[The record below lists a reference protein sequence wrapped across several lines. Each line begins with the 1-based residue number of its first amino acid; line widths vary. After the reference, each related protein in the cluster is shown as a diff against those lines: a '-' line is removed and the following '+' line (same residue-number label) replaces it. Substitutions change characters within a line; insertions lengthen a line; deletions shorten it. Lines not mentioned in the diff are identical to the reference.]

1 LNDPIDQLDRVDGA
15 IAALCGIGALAAYVR
30 TMAPDLLYGDSAE
43 LQTLAHTLG
52 HTHSTGYPIYL
63 LLAHLV
69 GSLPLHTPAWRVT
82 LFSALSAASAVAGV
96 YLLSRMLTNSR
107 TGAVVACVGLALSYT
122 LWAQAIIAEV
132 YAPGAAFLAWIL
144 LLVLRWHR
152 NPEGRAGSLFAA
164 ALLAG
169 TSPGVHATTALAA
182 LPAAG
187 FVLLRLIHQRP
198 SRMEWRRALL
208 AGGGGAILGVA
219 LWLAAF
225 LYIDWH
231 DPPSSFINTTL
242 APSRSIWGLAA
253 EDMDS
258 PMERISL
265 TVSSAQWRDV
275 LFAGGMRAAWASL
288 VDDLGRIV
296 RREFS
301 GWFLLLGSY
310 GWWVSLRRSAWDGG
324 FLLASFLFVFLPVLN
339 YDPGGRHVFF
349 LSTYIPCAA
358 VAGVGMGALIE
369 ASARWKLLA
378 ERGWG
383 PLAAVVT
390 ALAVAAGVV
399 TPVFDAR
406 LSAIRTGVARFVTER
421 YQFPVKDLREPR
433 RQAEM
438 RLGALPDDALV
449 LMKWR
454 DLHAVAY
461 LAHVEAKKPSLLLV
475 EAMPRGHHGRV
486 AASMIETIR
495 QALAEGRSVYAAQ
508 RFPGLEDHFTLAPA
522 GGGYVEV
529 LPKESPCPSDS
540 ISRCVGKPELRGFR
554 P

>member
-1 LNDPIDQLDRVDGA
+1 MDGA
-15 IAALCGIGALAAYVR
+15 IAALSGIGSLAVYVR

-69 GSLPLHTPAWRVT
+69 GFLPLHTPAWRVT
-82 LFSALSAASAVAGV
+82 LFSALSAASAVAGA
-96 YLLSRMLTNSR
+96 YLVSRMLTNSR
-107 TGAVVACVGLALSYT
+107 TGAVMACVGLALSYT

-144 LLVLRWHR
+144 FLALRWHR
-152 NPEGRAGSLFAA
+152 NPEERGWSLFAA

-169 TSPGVHATTALAA
+169 LSLGVHATAALAA

-187 FVLLRLIHQRP
+187 FVLLRLILPRA
-198 SRMEWRRALL
+198 SRMERRRALL
-208 AGGGGAILGVA
+208 AGGGGAILGVVV
-219 LWLAAF
+219 WLAAF

-231 DPPSSFINTTL
+231 DPSSSFINTTL

-258 PMERISL
+258 PVERIFL
-265 TVSSAQWRDV
+265 TVSSVQWKDV
-275 LFAGGMRAAWASL
+275 LFAGGARAACAFL
-288 VDDLGRIV
+288 VHDLGGIIH
-296 RREFS
+296 REFS
-301 GWFLLLGSY
+301 GWFLLLGLY
-310 GWWVSLRRSAWDGG
+310 CWWVLLRRCAWDGG
-324 FLLASFLFVFLPVLN
+324 CLLASILLVFFSVLN
-339 YDPGGRHVFF
+339 YHPGGRHVFF

-358 VAGVGMGALIE
+358 VAGAGMGALID
-369 ASARWKLLA
+369 ASARWRPLA

-383 PLAAVVT
+383 RVAALVT
-390 ALAVAAGVV
+390 ALLVTAGVI
-399 TPVFDAR
+399 TPAFDER
-406 LSAIRTGVARFVTER
+406 LPATRTGVARFVAER

-433 RQAEM
+433 RLAEM
-438 RLGALPDDALV
+438 RLSVLPDDALV

-461 LAHVEAKKPSLLLV
+461 LAYVEAKKPSLLLV

-495 QALAEGRSVYAAQ
+495 QALADGRSVYTAQ

-522 GGGYVEV
+522 ANQYVQI
-529 LPKESPCPSDS
+529 LPKE
-540 ISRCVGKPELRGFR
+540 
-554 P
+554 

>member
-1 LNDPIDQLDRVDGA
+1 LNHPIRELDRMDGA
-15 IAALCGIGALAAYVR
+15 IAALSGIGSLAVYVR

-43 LQTLAHTLG
+43 LQTLAQTLG

-69 GSLPLHTPAWRVT
+69 GFLPLHTPAWRVT
-82 LFSALSAASAVAGV
+82 LFSALSAASAVAGI

-107 TGAVVACVGLALSYT
+107 TGAGLACVGIALSYT

-152 NPEGRAGSLFAA
+152 DPERRAGSLFAA

-169 TSPGVHATTALAA
+169 LSLGVHATTALAA

-187 FVLLRLIHQRP
+187 FVLLRLILQGA

-208 AGGGGAILGVA
+208 AGGGGAIFGVVV
-219 LWLAAF
+219 WLAAF
-225 LYIDWH
+225 LYVDWR

-258 PMERISL
+258 PVERILL
-265 TVSSAQWRDV
+265 TVSSVQWKDV
-275 LFAGGMRAAWASL
+275 LFAGGAKAACASL

-301 GWFLLLGSY
+301 GWFLLLGLY

-324 FLLASFLFVFLPVLN
+324 YLLASFLFVFFYVLN

-349 LSTYIPCAA
+349 LSTYIPWAA
-358 VAGVGMGALIE
+358 VAGAGMGALID
-369 ASARWKLLA
+369 ASARWKLVA

-383 PLAAVVT
+383 RIAALAT
-390 ALAVAAGVV
+390 ALAVTAGVI
-399 TPVFDAR
+399 TSAFDER
-406 LSAIRTGVARFVTER
+406 LPAIRTGVARFVTER
-421 YQFPVKDLREPR
+421 YQFPVKDLGEPR
-433 RQAEM
+433 RLAEM
-438 RLGALPDDALV
+438 RLNALPDDALV

-475 EAMPRGHHGRV
+475 EAMPRGNHGKV
-486 AASMIETIR
+486 AASMIEKIR
-495 QALAEGRSVYAAQ
+495 QALAERRSVYAAQ

-522 GGGYVEV
+522 ANQYVRV
-529 LPKESPCPSDS
+529 LPKD
-540 ISRCVGKPELRGFR
+540 
-554 P
+554 